1 MNEIINPFSLRKCSI
16 ESWEVVM
23 PTELATIS
31 RDELKKK
38 IDNKEYFFLVE
49 TLAPEYYAQGHLPG
63 ALNLPPDKVRQLAS
77 SLLPDKNAQ
86 VIVYCAKLT

>member
-1 MNEIINPFSLRKCSI
+1 
-16 ESWEVVM
+16 M

-31 RDELKKK
+31 REELKKK

-77 SLLPDKNAQ
+77 SVLPDKNAE